1 MGIVFHAQFYT
12 WGRGTILAK
21 ITVKLSEQ
29 QTSTYSF
36 GVSLGTKLLHFAFE
50 NKRGKNKK
58 ERKLKK
64 KKRCSTIQ
72 MTSISF
78 YHMCG
83 IKIHC
88 ELHTAWAVTEGK

>member
-12 WGRGTILAK
+12 WGRWTILVK

-36 GVSLGTKLLHFAFE
+36 SVSLGTKLLHFAFE
-50 NKRGKNKK
+50 RKRGKKKK
-58 ERKLKK
+58 ENKYK

-72 MTSISF
+72 MMSVSF
-78 YHMCG
+78 YHICG
-83 IKIHC
+83 IKIYC
-88 ELHTAWAVTEGK
+88 ELHTAWAVTKGK